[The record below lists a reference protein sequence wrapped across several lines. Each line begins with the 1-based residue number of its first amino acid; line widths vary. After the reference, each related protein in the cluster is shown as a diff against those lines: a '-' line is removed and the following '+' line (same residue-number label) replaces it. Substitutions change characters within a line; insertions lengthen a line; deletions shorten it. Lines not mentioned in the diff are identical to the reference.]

1 MKWVKL
7 LIIILSLSQP
17 IHSYACWDE
26 DWDDDSGWY
35 DDNDNDDDWWNEDNE
50 SDDDWWNE
58 DNYDDDYAW
67 DIDLPDVII
76 TPDDDDSWDESDD
89 DWWRTDDSD
98 DDDSWDGGNDDW
110 WDDDSY
116 TDNDSHNVGNNFT
129 NTYFSNMKCFGNY
142 SPSENEI
149 DINRKSFITL
159 PASWPSQ
166 NTKMGCVSTVL
177 EYVSNYL
184 HGSLTY
190 DSYVL
195 ERSSFEIQYQD
206 LFNSDLTTD
215 GVIIENMEHFF
226 TECGFNVEH
235 VYFPYEIMGY
245 ILEGNPVIASAKNDS
260 DGSTAH
266 EVFIIGYFR
275 DTEHFQTVD
284 PSNGTYETHKFEDLY
299 LKSIFVIKK

>member
-1 MKWVKL
+1 MKWIKL

-35 DDNDNDDDWWNEDNE
+35 DDNDNGDDWWNEDNE

-89 DWWRTDDSD
+89 DWWRTDYGD
-98 DDDSWDGGNDDW
+98 DDDSWDDSSDDDDDW
-110 WDDDSY
+110 WDDD
-116 TDNDSHNVGNNFT
+116 DDIPNVGNSENNF
-129 NTYFSNMKCFGNY
+129 YFSAMKPLGTH

-149 DINRKSFITL
+149 DINGKSFITL

-184 HGSLTY
+184 YGSLTY
-190 DSYVL
+190 DSYL
-195 ERSSFEIQYQD
+195 SERTCFEDQYIA
-206 LFNSDLTTD
+206 LFNSDLTID
-215 GVIIENMEHFF
+215 GVLIENMEKFF
-226 TECGFNVEH
+226 TECGFDVEH

-245 ILEGNPVIASAKNDS
+245 ISEGYPVIASAENNS

-266 EVFIIGYFR
+266 EVFIVGYFG
-275 DTEHFQTVD
+275 DTGNFQTVD
-284 PSNGTYETHKFEDLY
+284 PSDGSYETRKFDEFY